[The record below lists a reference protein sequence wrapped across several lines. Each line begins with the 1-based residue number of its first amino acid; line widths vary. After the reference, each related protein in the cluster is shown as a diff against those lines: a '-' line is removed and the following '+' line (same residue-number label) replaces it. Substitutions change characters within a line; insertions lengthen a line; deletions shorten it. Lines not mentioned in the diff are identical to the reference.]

1 MWSNRNLKQAKTSK
15 TFVFCKYQS
24 VNEYLWINPSNISLK
39 IIPMRRKSSITIILP
54 VGFDPS
60 LQSSQPPK
68 QIKINHQTNKFVN
81 FLNVFAAL
89 DLPWVYHRGDDSV
102 YIWTLKERD
111 IQNVW
116 NYIDFSVW
124 LAPLVTKTVI
134 ITIHQYCQGKI
145 KKVFPFMLFFTPGPF
160 ESCPVKSSWIVGL
173 QNTSRRRWGGIVKQL
188 HLYWFIHCI
197 CICIYGLEKYKPET
211 LRKNC
216 SLTVS
221 RF

>member
-1 MWSNRNLKQAKTSK
+1 MYAKEVWSNRNLKPAKTSK

-89 DLPWVYHRGDDSV
+89 DLPWVTEVMILCMFGHLRNETYRMSV
-102 YIWTLKERD
+102 T
-111 IQNVW
+111 
-116 NYIDFSVW
+116 
-124 LAPLVTKTVI
+124 
-134 ITIHQYCQGKI
+134 
-145 KKVFPFMLFFTPGPF
+145 
-160 ESCPVKSSWIVGL
+160 
-173 QNTSRRRWGGIVKQL
+173 TSIF
-188 HLYWFIHCI
+188 LYD
-197 CICIYGLEKYKPET
+197 LLP
-211 LRKNC
+211 
-216 SLTVS
+216 
-221 RF
+221 